1 MTAQKETNA
10 NLPAAGISE
19 AERMAKIRELL
30 VGPVIADE
38 SARVDEAVRQL
49 NDLVRDQQ
57 EAISKLQA
65 RIGELEDR
73 QRADNKRLKLRLL
86 GIVETLLA
94 SEDDVDTR
102 VTGHHLLAGELVDD
116 KGHHGS

>member
-1 MTAQKETNA
+1 MNAQKETSS

-38 SARVDEAVRQL
+38 SARVDEVVRQL
-49 NDLVRDQQ
+49 NELVQDQQ
-57 EAISKLQA
+57 DAISKLQA
-65 RIGELEDR
+65 RIGELEER
-73 QRADNKRLKLRLL
+73 QRVDNKRLKLRLL

-94 SEDDVDTR
+94 SDDDVSAR
-102 VTGHHLLAGELVDD
+102 LTGHHLLAAELTDD
-116 KGHHGS
+116 RGHNGS

>member
-1 MTAQKETNA
+1 MTAPKETSKD
-10 NLPAAGISE
+10 LPAIGISE

-49 NDLVRDQQ
+49 NDLVREQQ
-57 EAISKLQA
+57 DTISKLQV
-65 RIGELEDR
+65 RIAELEER
-73 QRADNKRLKLRLL
+73 QRTDNTRHRIRML

-94 SEDDVDTR
+94 SEDDVSKR
-102 VTGHHLLAGELVDD
+102 ISGSPSLAGELGD
-116 KGHHGS
+116 